1 MKRRTSKHEP
11 NDEESMQSMQDDW
24 SLDIETVLDKIRIN
38 CVILSKEHKTKYLYL
53 KGILRYFR
61 VPVILI
67 SSIASVSSVGLQ
79 TYLDQQ
85 LISAIT
91 CLLSLTC
98 GIIGS
103 IELFLAIQSR
113 MENELMASKDYYIL
127 SIEIFKVLQLD
138 RENRSIKGKTFL
150 EASYG
155 TYVKLIENSN
165 IIDRKISDRLTNIEK
180 NTKYMHDLKI
190 GNSLD
195 DSIIIA
201 QSNSDTPSSDSN
213 NDSPPSKFS
222 PYAFF
227 ENTFFKKKPVDLTD
241 NILPTSSIDDI
252 IGISSK
258 KNTLNLHNPNVLKYN
273 TKWKKNTPIDAL
285 NPSDN
290 IIELNN
296 IKSNTFDNKSNTF
309 DNKSNNIGI
318 FNQPSIDALDD
329 NIGISSHNLIDL
341 GIEDLYPINK

>member
-1 MKRRTSKHEP
+1 MKRRSSKHIES
-11 NDEESMQSMQDDW
+11 NDDDSMQDDW

-165 IIDRKISDRLTNIEK
+165 IIDKKIADSLTNIEK
-180 NTKYMHDLKI
+180 NTKYMNELKI
-190 GNSLD
+190 NNSI
-195 DSIIIA
+195 DSSIS
-201 QSNSDTPSSDSN
+201 QSNSDTPSSMENLDDQYVNS
-213 NDSPPSKFS
+213 PSKNFAQS
-222 PYAFF
+222 SYTFF
-227 ENTFFKKKPVDLTD
+227 ENTFFKKKPVDLT
-241 NILPTSSIDDI
+241 NTILPTSSIDDI
-252 IGISSK
+252 IGISNK
-258 KNTLNLHNPNVLKYN
+258 KNTLNLSNPNVLKSN
-273 TKWKKNTPIDAL
+273 KSKKNIPTENIAILSPTNNFDIKI
-285 NPSDN
+285 NDN
-290 IIELNN
+290 I
-296 IKSNTFDNKSNTF
+296 
-309 DNKSNNIGI
+309 
-318 FNQPSIDALDD
+318 LDD

-341 GIEDLYPINK
+341 GIEDLYPIKK

>member
-1 MKRRTSKHEP
+1 MKRRASKHIEP
-11 NDEESMQSMQDDW
+11 DEEESVQNDW
-24 SLDIETVLDKIRIN
+24 SLDIEVVLDKIRIN

-127 SIEIFKVLQLD
+127 SIEIFKVLKLD

-165 IIDRKISDRLTNIEK
+165 IIDKKISDSLTNIEK
-180 NTKYMHDLKI
+180 NTKYANGI
-190 GNSLD
+190 
-195 DSIIIA
+195 DSI
-201 QSNSDTPSSDSN
+201 SSDTP
-213 NDSPPSKFS
+213 PPSLNNSDIQPETPVQPKSSVFG
-222 PYAFF
+222 FF
-227 ENTFFKKKPVDLTD
+227 ENSFFKKP
-241 NILPTSSIDDI
+241 NIEINNSILPSSSIDDI
-252 IGISSK
+252 IGISNK
-258 KNTLNLHNPNVLKYN
+258 KTLNLYNPSTNILKHN
-273 TKWKKNTPIDAL
+273 KWKKNTPINDIITSDSFQL
-285 NPSDN
+285 NNNLEKHDVIPN
-290 IIELNN
+290 IEL
-296 IKSNTFDNKSNTF
+296 S
-309 DNKSNNIGI
+309 
-318 FNQPSIDALDD
+318 D
-329 NIGISSHNLIDL
+329 NIGISGHNLIDL
-341 GIEDLYPINK
+341 EIEDLYPIKNS